1 MKTSC
6 HFRLRTTLTLILVSL
21 LWSPAA
27 QAQLSNVAVNNQSS
41 GNQSYGYSWYP
52 DGKRTSEISSNNT
65 DTSIDVRYAWGLA
78 ADTGTWGK
86 DREVTMTSSYKIN
99 FSVTA
104 PAGYTITVQTRWKGA
119 LTTIDDNGY
128 QAKAYVDQMSASQSG
143 GTVQSGSLNGGNPG
157 DISKTGSS
165 KNVTFDSSNTMV
177 IAGNGNGSPQAYQL
191 NFSWNS
197 RCKSDGRRWNAGN
210 ECAVRGGA
218 NIGLNGASADD
229 YGGVGNRNRSEDGH
243 FVTITVNIPD
253 VCGDG
258 ATTGSESCDLGS
270 ANGQIGSCCTSS
282 CSFASAATTC
292 RDSGGACDIAETCSG
307 NSTTCPGDMVA
318 NSGVTCRGSNGFCD
332 IAETCDGTSPTCGSD
347 NFLSIST
354 SCRSAGDICDVEEFC
369 SGSGPNCPRDNFAS
383 NTTSCRNSADLCDA
397 EEFCTGSS
405 GACPA
410 DIVAA
415 GGTTCR
421 ASDGACDVAEF
432 CDGNA
437 TSCPLDGF
445 ASGSHECRSAAAG
458 GCDIAETCTG
468 GGPSCPKDQFADNTT
483 QCRAANGLCDVAE
496 NCSGSGAACPGDGF
510 ATNTTTC
517 RTANGS
523 CDVTETCTGSS
534 GSCPGDA
541 FADSSTECRGSG
553 GECDIVENCTG
564 GEAACPAD
572 KVKHSDVVCREIIT
586 GIDSACDIEE
596 SCDGTHPECP
606 TDEWVDDET
615 VCDDAASGTENDQC
629 TLGLCGCPDGPDLD
643 DDGIPDLCDPED
655 SRFDLSRALI
665 RRGGD
670 KPGYFRAKGVVQTG
684 LAGFGLLD
692 VIDTSEGGLY
702 IKIGTGS
709 GLEKVTLFE
718 KGDCTMSPRGRG
730 IINCRKII
738 DIYEKPRV
746 RFVPATSKSSQ
757 PGDYKVYIELGRL
770 DNDELVNLAG
780 PLEIRIAT
788 GDIDRQAEMD
798 PCATNP
804 RGLSCRN

>member
-1 MKTSC
+1 MKHSC
-6 HFRLRTTLTLILVSL
+6 YFHLRTTLTLILVSL

-27 QAQLSNVAVNNQSS
+27 QAQLSAVAVANQSS
-41 GNQSYGYSWYP
+41 GNQSYGYSWSP
-52 DGKRTSEISSNNT
+52 DGKRTSGISSNNT
-65 DTSIDVRYAWGLA
+65 DTSIDVRYDWGLA
-78 ADTGTWGK
+78 ADTGTWAK
-86 DREVTMTSSYKIN
+86 DREVSMSSSYKIN

-104 PAGYTITVQTRWKGA
+104 PAGYTVTVQTRWKGA
-119 LTTIDDNGY
+119 LTTIDDNGHK
-128 QAKAYVDQMSASQSG
+128 AKAYVDQMSASQTG

-157 DISKTGSS
+157 DISNTGSS

-197 RCKSDGRRWNAGN
+197 RCKSDGKRWSAGN

-218 NIGLNGASADD
+218 NIELGGASADD
-229 YGGVGNRNRSEDGH
+229 YGGVGNRTRSEDGH

-258 ATTGSESCDLGS
+258 ATTGSESCDLGG
-270 ANGQIGSCCTSS
+270 ANGQAGSCCTSS
-282 CSFASAATTC
+282 CTFASAATTC

-307 NSTTCPGDMVA
+307 NSATCPADLLA
-318 NSGVTCRGSNGFCD
+318 NSGTTCRGANGACD

-347 NFLSIST
+347 TFVSSST
-354 SCRSAGDICDVEEFC
+354 SCRSATSICDAEEFC
-369 SGSGPNCPRDNFAS
+369 SGSGPNCP
-383 NTTSCRNSADLCDA
+383 
-397 EEFCTGSS
+397 
-405 GACPA
+405 
-410 DIVAA
+410 
-415 GGTTCR
+415 
-421 ASDGACDVAEF
+421 
-432 CDGNA
+432 
-437 TSCPLDGF
+437 
-445 ASGSHECRSAAAG
+445 
-458 GCDIAETCTG
+458 
-468 GGPSCPKDQFADNTT
+468 
-483 QCRAANGLCDVAE
+483 
-496 NCSGSGAACPGDGF
+496 GD
-510 ATNTTTC
+510 
-517 RTANGS
+517 S
-523 CDVTETCTGSS
+523 
-534 GSCPGDA
+534 
-541 FADSSTECRGSG
+541 FADSTTECRGSG

-564 GEAACPAD
+564 SAAACPTD
-572 KVKHSDVVCREIIT
+572 EVKGSDVVCREIIT

-596 SCDGTHPECP
+596 SCDGTDPACP
-606 TDEWVDDET
+606 RDEWVDDET

-670 KPGYFRAKGVVQTG
+670 KPGYFRAKGLVQTG

-702 IKIGTGS
+702 IKVGTGS

-738 DIYEKPRV
+738 DIYEKPLV

-757 PGDYKVYIELGRL
+757 PGDYKVYIQLGRL

-798 PCATNP
+798 SCATNP
-804 RGLSCRN
+804 RGLSCPH